1 MTDDEALKKN
11 ILLIAD
17 DHRQKCEGICEVS
30 LVMLFLVA
38 ERAGLRF
45 TDDERRLFT

>member
-1 MTDDEALKKN
+1 MDDEALKKN
-11 ILLIAD
+11 VLLIAD
-17 DHRQKCEGICEVS
+17 DHRAKCSGENCEVS